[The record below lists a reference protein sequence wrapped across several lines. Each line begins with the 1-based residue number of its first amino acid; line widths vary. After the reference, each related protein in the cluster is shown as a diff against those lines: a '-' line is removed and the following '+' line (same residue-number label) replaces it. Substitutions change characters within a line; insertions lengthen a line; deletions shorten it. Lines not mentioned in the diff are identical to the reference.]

1 MVAERNLNVKS
12 CWMKRLQQPNGYLLR
27 IADMI
32 TGGKINTTDL
42 KDYKKTYVT
51 KWIDY
56 SNKFGF
62 GYQLNDNSI
71 GVIFNDGLRIKSQQN
86 ESIIIT
92 AVSNGTMQTKQF
104 NGRNVPKEYRGRN
117 KLLQHFKQYMEEN
130 LADSINKEEAKEAN
144 GRTRKKIF
152 CTQIKE
158 CFFLIYDIF

>member
-1 MVAERNLNVKS
+1 
-12 CWMKRLQQPNGYLLR
+12 MKRLQQPNGYLLR

-130 LADSINKEEAKEAN
+130 LADSINKEEANEAN

-158 CFFLIYDIF
+158 WFFLIYDIF